1 MTTDKQ
7 VISSYKQQQQ
17 LSIIVGGATF
27 NKTMDDYVTVSNGE
41 EGEAALTVELPT
53 EEDGTLLLSVL
64 QSQFE
69 GATGLKY
76 K

>member
-1 MTTDKQ
+1 MAILRNRDWKRSRDPFPIPVTYST
-7 VISSYKQQQQ
+7 IY
-17 LSIIVGGATF
+17 A
-27 NKTMDDYVTVSNGE
+27 MADYVTVSNGE